1 MTRIRTNL
9 ESSALMDR
17 GGRPTLRE
25 LLGGLEFDAATGAL
39 RLNGARLALYH
50 SEADRIL
57 RRELIARL
65 GEAEA
70 RIFLLRRGF
79 RMGLH
84 DAAFVAASWPALD
97 RGDAFTAGTR
107 LHMFSGVVRVETVH
121 NDFDFARGRFNAEFL
136 WHNSI
141 EAEAGQDAPRPA
153 GGPACWQQLG
163 YASGYASH
171 FFGAL
176 VIYKETACAAQGHK
190 CCRVVGR
197 LAEGWGEDDPEVR
210 LFRSR
215 VEPAAQR
222 AVLAAPPPL
231 APPPEGVEALLLAPV
246 LPLLDRAAA
255 LPLPCLIAGAGVL
268 GQTEAALHLARLQ
281 GAELQRLPAEGL
293 DPAGL
298 AAAVAAQRKPRR
310 RDLAQLLLI
319 EGVEDLP
326 RAVQARLAGHLA
338 EAEPQ
343 LRPRLVLTSA
353 LPLAALAGGAIA
365 APLWARLMPLALELP
380 ALAARRAEIGALAG
394 LVLARLARDLGL
406 EDPGLAPGAEAA
418 LLPQGLDGLEA
429 VLTAALIDRTGPGPL
444 TAAMLARPQARLPAP
459 AAQAPDGAFAQW
471 LDARLAEGGFS
482 LAAHEAQIRAAA
494 MARAGGN
501 LAAAARLLGLSR
513 AQLAYR
519 EKPGAP

>member
-1 MTRIRTNL
+1 MTRIRTSL

-107 LHMFSGVVRVETVH
+107 LHMFSGIVRVETQH

-141 EAEAGQDAPRPA
+141 EAEAAGDPLRPA
-153 GGPACWQQLG
+153 HGPACWQQLG

-176 VIYKETACAAQGHK
+176 VVYKETACAAQGHK

-197 LAEGWGEDDPEVR
+197 LAEGWGEEDAEVR

-215 VEPAAQR
+215 IEPAAHRQPQI
-222 AVLAAPPPL
+222 APPPL
-231 APPPEGVEALLLAPV
+231 AGPSEGLEARLLAPV
-246 LPLLDRAAA
+246 LPQLEQAAG
-255 LPLPCLIAGAGVL
+255 LPLPCLIAGAGHA
-268 GQTEAALHLARLQ
+268 GQTAAALHLARLQ
-281 GAELQRLPAEGL
+281 GAEAQRLPG
-293 DPAGL
+293 AGL
-298 AAAVAAQRKPRR
+298 EVGALSAAFAAHRKPRR
-310 RDLAQLLLI
+310 KEVPQLLLI
-319 EGVEDLP
+319 EGVEEMP
-326 RAVQARLAGHLA
+326 PAVQVRLAGLLA

-343 LRPRLVLTSA
+343 LRPRMALTSGLTLSA
-353 LPLAALAGGAIA
+353 LAAGGIA
-365 APLWARLMPLALELP
+365 PPLWIRLMPLAVELP
-380 ALAARRAEIGALAG
+380 ALSARGGDMADLAARL
-394 LVLARLARDLGL
+394 LTRLAHELGL
-406 EDPGLAPGAEAA
+406 ADPGLAPGAAEALA
-418 LLPQGLDGLEA
+418 PAGLDGLEA
-429 VLTAALIDRTGPGPL
+429 VLTAALVEGGTDEPL
-444 TAAMLARPQARLPAP
+444 TAAALARHQLRIA
-459 AAQAPDGAFAQW
+459 APDTAPDAAFALW
-471 LDARLAEGGFS
+471 LDQRLAAGGFS
-482 LAAHEAQIRAAA
+482 LDAHEAQIRAAA

-501 LAAAARLLGLSR
+501 LSAAARLLGISR

-519 EKPGAP
+519 EKPGKA